1 MRIAWT
7 RLLAATAG
15 MLAMAGVAR
24 AAEPMGGTTG
34 TGGAPAGQP
43 TSPDTP
49 AMGGPGGREPGAGIG
64 EGQMPRTRREE
75 PTGEPMVPPGQPP
88 GEHHRNHE

>member
-15 MLAMAGVAR
+15 MLAMAGVAW
-24 AAEPMGGTTG
+24 ATDTMGGKTG

-43 TSPDTP
+43 TSPDAPT
-49 AMGGPGGREPGAGIG
+49 MGGPGGREPGAGIG
-64 EGQMPRTRREE
+64 EGQVPRTRREE